1 MTYCDLLGICLAIV
15 NQQAD
20 TGIEGSNFRLML
32 MSTSE
37 ILRDIEAR
45 FGDLSRKHPFIDE
58 SILEE
63 KVDAARGLLRSMVD
77 LCNQKLRAEFEVKCC
92 DLANTKN
99 GLERQAGDLQS
110 QIGKRGISL
119 SKKKKVQERE
129 QVLARI
135 DELNARLEEIDQEY
149 KSLMLSKD
157 DFEGKE

>member
-1 MTYCDLLGICLAIV
+1 M
-15 NQQAD
+15 
-20 TGIEGSNFRLML
+20 
-32 MSTSE
+32 
-37 ILRDIEAR
+37 
-45 FGDLSRKHPFIDE
+45 
-58 SILEE
+58 
-63 KVDAARGLLRSMVD
+63 
-77 LCNQKLRAEFEVKCC
+77 
-92 DLANTKN
+92 ANTKN
-99 GLERQAGDLQS
+99 GLERQAGDFQS